1 MCKTFNLHVPESSLH
16 FFWTSSI
23 WPPSYHSRE
32 IFKYVLNETCWYQFE
47 WILTKIRYSL
57 DLVTQFLLEQGV
69 AWTLQDVL
77 HSQDL
82 RSSFLVH
89 IFVQIIVFSF
99 HSTPT
104 WLFIICFF
112 FFFLTAW
119 LLFQSSELI
128 WCKNDEKK
136 YESFQLFKRFI
147 EISQVMIVK
156 VMGNEAKW
164 HLYMITEHFY
174 CNVE

>member
-89 IFVQIIVFSF
+89 VFVQIIVFSF

-112 FFFLTAW
+112 FFFL
-119 LLFQSSELI
+119 LLGFCFRVQNLFDLRMMR
-128 WCKNDEKK
+128 KNTKAF
-136 YESFQLFKRFI
+136 SFLRD
-147 EISQVMIVK
+147 
-156 VMGNEAKW
+156 
-164 HLYMITEHFY
+164 L
-174 CNVE
+174 